1 MGHSRAPWGLS
12 GAQWGSVEV
21 SGAQWGSVGVSGAQ
35 WGSVCNVY
43 TPASLVLNKFG
54 KIEAHHRC
62 LKNALSKGIVHLIKH
77 GNFQLYRRSTLDG
90 ALRKKCSF

>member
-1 MGHSRAPWGLS
+1 M
-12 GAQWGSVEV
+12 
-21 SGAQWGSVGVSGAQ
+21 GAQWGSVGVSGAQ

-43 TPASLVLNKFG
+43 TPSSLVLNKFG
-54 KIEAHHRC
+54 QIEAHHRC